1 MEKGESDS
9 NKENQGIEMKKYEK
23 NSGLFGKYNNFG
35 SGWGLNEKRFKNEEV
50 WQRMILKG
58 LKRFNV

>member
-35 SGWGLNEKRFKNEEV
+35 SG
-50 WQRMILKG
+50 
-58 LKRFNV
+58 